1 MLRRVSEAKKVMEA
15 QMMEELEKRKAEQLA
30 EAERREVRMSRI
42 VEAIV
47 AELRRIPTGGKC
59 RLRARGL

>member
-15 QMMEELEKRKAEQLA
+15 QMMEELDKRKAEQLA

-47 AELRRIPTGGKC
+47 AELHRIPTGGKC
-59 RLRARGL
+59 RARAPGL

>member
-15 QMMEELEKRKAEQLA
+15 QMMKELEKRKAEQLA
-30 EAERREVRMSRI
+30 EAERREVRMSRL

-47 AELRRIPTGGKC
+47 AELHRTPSGGWC
-59 RLRARGL
+59 RVRAPAL